1 MTDKETISA
10 LSFEQA
16 MQQLEVLVR
25 KLEEGRLPLE
35 EAIQA
40 YEKGTLLKSH
50 CETKLQSAKLRVDQ
64 VILNGNSNP
73 SLAPFNA
80 E

>member
-1 MTDKETISA
+1 MSDKETISS
-10 LSFEQA
+10 LTFEQA
-16 MQQLEVLVR
+16 MQQLETLVR

-40 YEKGTLLKSH
+40 YEQGTLLKKH

-64 VILNGNSNP
+64 VILSGDNDL
-73 SLAPFNA
+73 SLAPFDA
-80 E
+80 